1 MDRTLSVIADRSPL
15 SLSGHRVRLRGKEE
29 LGLYPDLFTLE
40 CWNLSEDSFLLLS
53 RSRCL
58 FVMNGNSLLAF
69 GEISDVYRRTLQ
81 DGEITTVAFAKGLS
95 LWETPVSVSLPA
107 GLTASETVSALLND
121 SGISVPAWV
130 GEDPVFTR
138 GQAFHDR
145 VTLCLTS
152 VLSAAGSRGT
162 LIPSNPGSAFSGSSY
177 STMPGESSFP
187 TVSQINSIL
196 SVIPAEGLPVSIH
209 LTAHDL
215 LDAPSFTSNNLMV
228 LSTAPIGWQVGA
240 TLELEYKGYLR
251 TGIILERS
259 LDLDTTA
266 DSWRTELLVKC
277 R

>member
-1 MDRTLSVIADRSPL
+1 MDRTLSVITDQSPL

-29 LGLYPDLFTLE
+29 IGLYPDLFTLE

-58 FVMNGNSLLAF
+58 SVMNGNSLLAF

-95 LWETPVSVSLPA
+95 LWETPVSLSLPA

-162 LIPSNPGSAFSGSSY
+162 LIPSNPVSASSI
-177 STMPGESSFP
+177 PP
-187 TVSQINSIL
+187 TNSIL
-196 SVIPAEGLPVSIH
+196 SVIPSEGLPVSVH

-215 LDAPSFTSNNLMV
+215 LDAPSFTSGNLMV

-266 DSWRTELLVKC
+266 GSWRTELLVECK
-277 R
+277 